1 MFARI
6 VSLQLKPNARREFMD
21 VLDNQIMP
29 ALRKQDG
36 FREEIVSVDPG
47 GPEVVAM
54 SLWDSKQTA
63 DAYNQTSYPELVKVL
78 AKVIEPNPRVRT
90 LEVAY
95 STLQKTAQTVA
106 A

>member
-21 VLDNQIMP
+21 VLENQIMP

-54 SLWDSKQTA
+54 SLWDSKQAA

-90 LEVAY
+90 LDVAY

>member
-21 VLDNQIMP
+21 VLENQIMP

-54 SLWDSKQTA
+54 SLWDSKQAA
-63 DAYNQTSYPELVKVL
+63 DAYNQASYPELVKVL

-90 LEVAY
+90 LDVAY

>member
-21 VLDNQIMP
+21 VLENQIMP

-54 SLWDSKQTA
+54 SLWDSKQAA

-90 LEVAY
+90 LDVAY
-95 STLQKTAQTVA
+95 TTLQKTAQTVA

>member
-21 VLDNQIMP
+21 VLENQIMP

-54 SLWDSKQTA
+54 SLWDSKQAA
-63 DAYNQTSYPELVKVL
+63 DAYNQTSYPDL

-90 LEVAY
+90 LDVAY